1 MLITISVKPKI
12 HIIKNRILL
21 FLILISELISF
32 SLLYFFRYKNQD
44 LALTGFENKTGN
56 IISSVLYLLISLLII
71 INIFSSKKTSS
82 SYLLFLLIIT
92 VTAAAALTAAGFLIQ
107 KEIRIVLSGI
117 FIITNVFLFSA
128 FAVITFSSN
137 LKAVFLKSLL
147 VLVLLFLAGMTS
159 VFIFVLSF
167 SDDSE
172 TYITGDGKADAG
184 VILGAAVWGG
194 NRPSPVLRDRINKG
208 YDIYI
213 KGAVPKL
220 VITGG
225 GSPNEMTEAE
235 VSKNALIKYGVDPQN
250 LIVENES
257 NSTVEQIH
265 FVRNKLYKKRN
276 WKKIVIIS
284 DNFHLMRSKE
294 ICTFNDIKADCIAT
308 DKSYSTEGNMNF
320 YLKESFALIIF
331 WMCGI

>member
-1 MLITISVKPKI
+1 MT
-12 HIIKNRILL
+12 
-21 FLILISELISF
+21 
-32 SLLYFFRYKNQD
+32 
-44 LALTGFENKTGN
+44 LTGFENKTGN
-56 IISSVLYLLISLLII
+56 IVSAVLYLLISLFII
-71 INIFSSKKTSS
+71 LNIFSSKNFSAP
-82 SYLLFLLIIT
+82 YLSFLLIISII
-92 VTAAAALTAAGFLIQ
+92 AAAALTAAGLFIQ
-107 KEIRIVLSGI
+107 KEIRIVLSSI
-117 FIITNVFLFSA
+117 FIITNIFIFSA
-128 FAVITFSSN
+128 FTVMTFSSN

-147 VLVLLFLAGMTS
+147 ILVLIFLAGMTF
-159 VFIFVLSF
+159 VFIRVLSF
-167 SDDSE
+167 TDDSE

-213 KGAVPKL
+213 KGSVPKL

-265 FVRNKLYKKRN
+265 FVRDKLYKKRN

-294 ICTFNDIKADCIAT
+294 ICSFNDIKADCIST
-308 DKSYSTEGNMNF
+308 DKSYSTEGYMNF

>member
-1 MLITISVKPKI
+1 MVIVNIFGSRKISV
-12 HIIKNRILL
+12 
-21 FLILISELISF
+21 
-32 SLLYFFRYKNQD
+32 
-44 LALTGFENKTGN
+44 
-56 IISSVLYLLISLLII
+56 
-71 INIFSSKKTSS
+71 
-82 SYLLFLLIIT
+82 SYLWFILFISI
-92 VTAAAALTAAGFLIQ
+92 AASFALTAAGFLIQ
-107 KEIRIVLSGI
+107 KEIRIVLSSV

-128 FAVITFSSN
+128 FSVITFSSN

-147 VLVLLFLAGMTS
+147 VLVILFFAGMT
-159 VFIFVLSF
+159 FIFICVLSF

-172 TYITGDGKADAG
+172 TYINGDGKADAG

-213 KGAVPKL
+213 KGGVPKL

-265 FVRNKLYKKRN
+265 FVRDKLYKKRN

-294 ICTFNDIKADCIAT
+294 N
-308 DKSYSTEGNMNF
+308 Y

>member
-1 MLITISVKPKI
+1 MT
-12 HIIKNRILL
+12 
-21 FLILISELISF
+21 
-32 SLLYFFRYKNQD
+32 
-44 LALTGFENKTGN
+44 LTGFENKTGN
-56 IISSVLYLLISLLII
+56 IVSAALYLFISFFII
-71 INIFSSKKTSS
+71 LNIFSSKNFSTP
-82 SYLLFLLIIT
+82 YLLFLLIIS
-92 VTAAAALTAAGFLIQ
+92 VIAAAALTIAGLFIQ
-107 KEIRIVLSGI
+107 KEIRIVLSSI
-117 FIITNVFLFSA
+117 FIITNVYIFSA
-128 FAVITFSSN
+128 FTVMAFSSN

-147 VLVLLFLAGMTS
+147 ILVLIFLAGMTF
-159 VFIFVLSF
+159 VFIRVLSF
-167 SDDSE
+167 TDDSE
-172 TYITGDGKADAG
+172 TYITGEGKADAG

-213 KGAVPKL
+213 KGSVPKL

-265 FVRNKLYKKRN
+265 FVRDKLYKKRN

-294 ICTFNDIKADCIAT
+294 ICSFNDIKADCIST
-308 DKSYSTEGNMNF
+308 DKSYSTEGYMNY